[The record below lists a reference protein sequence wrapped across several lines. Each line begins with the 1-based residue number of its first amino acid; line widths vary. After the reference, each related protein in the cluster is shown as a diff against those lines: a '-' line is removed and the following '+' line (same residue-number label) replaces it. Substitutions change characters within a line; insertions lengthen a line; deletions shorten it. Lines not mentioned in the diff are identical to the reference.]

1 MRDRAATTELGMG
14 ASERRAQQ
22 ESKVLGTP
30 RRNEPRAALARP
42 RQAAASSRTAGSG
55 LRVVYGRVRHARSEG
70 GQGAV
75 AGVGLA
81 ADAAVTIPRL
91 AVKACAADHIL

>member
-30 RRNEPRAALARP
+30 RRHEPRAALA
-42 RQAAASSRTAGSG
+42 
-55 LRVVYGRVRHARSEG
+55 
-70 GQGAV
+70 
-75 AGVGLA
+75 
-81 ADAAVTIPRL
+81 
-91 AVKACAADHIL
+91 

>member
-42 RQAAASSRTAGSG
+42 GQCAASARTACAG
-55 LRVVYGRVRHARSEG
+55 LRVFTEG
-70 GQGAV
+70 FDTRDLKEAK
-75 AGVGLA
+75 ALLEEFDGLNNSRA
-81 ADAAVTIPRL
+81 L
-91 AVKACAADHIL
+91 A